1 MPMDSTSGPGPTIG
15 ETIRLARLAAHQS
28 QRQLGATLGYSASAI
43 SRLETGKSSL
53 DLDTLRSI
61 AIVLHIPPEQLGL
74 APAHRNPSDT
84 PVAPTTLE
92 IPAATLT
99 ATDTKDGDDRVHRR
113 RFLAAGAGV
122 AAAVAIGA
130 PAHATPAPPQEISTA
145 RLDQVLFTAAPAV
158 APVAVEQLRAALA
171 AARSDFRAARY
182 ATLADQ
188 LPHLITL
195 GETSQAASIG
205 TIREATSAV
214 LADTYSLTTEW
225 CIKQHQDPLAWVT
238 ADRALRAAR
247 ASGNPTTLGEA
258 ARMVAIAMRRVGHYD
273 AAADLLTATA
283 LNLGADHGNPDP
295 NTLAAYGSLLLTA
308 SYAAAQGGNRPT
320 ALDLA
325 GEAEQAAHRLHDRPV
340 TGLFTPDFTTQQVA
354 LYRIGVHLALGDS
367 TGALTHARTVDVAR
381 LPSPERQARYCLD
394 VARTYR
400 TLGKPDKVY
409 QALLAAERYA
419 PEDVRRP
426 SVRTV
431 VGELL
436 YAPGNMPGLRTFA
449 HRIGASA

>member
-1 MPMDSTSGPGPTIG
+1 MDSTSDHSPTIG
-15 ETIRLARLAAHQS
+15 ETIRLARLAARQS
-28 QRQLGATLGYSASAI
+28 QRQLGAKLGYSASAI
-43 SRLETGKSSL
+43 SRLETGKNPP

-61 AIVLHIPPEQLGL
+61 ANVLHIPPEQLGL
-74 APAHRNPSDT
+74 APAHCNPSDT
-84 PVAPTTLE
+84 PIAPTT
-92 IPAATLT
+92 PATLT

-113 RFLAAGAGV
+113 RFLAAGAGA

-171 AARSDFRAARY
+171 VARSDFRAARY

-195 GETSQAASIG
+195 GETSQATSTG
-205 TIREATSAV
+205 TTREAMSAV
-214 LADTYSLTTEW
+214 LADTYSLASEW
-225 CIKQHQDPLAWVT
+225 CVKQNQDPLAWVT

-247 ASGNPTTLGEA
+247 ASGNPTARGEA

-273 AAADLLTATA
+273 AAADLLTTTA
-283 LNLGADHGNPDP
+283 LGLGADHGNPDP

-325 GEAEQAAHRLHDRPV
+325 GEAEQTAHRLHDRPV

-436 YAPGNMPGLRTFA
+436 YAPGSMPGLRTFA